1 MNNYSCLDYWY
12 FFWDDFCK
20 EVEITTEQFMALF
33 NNDIETDIPRHT
45 YTMVSTVDNTPKVI
59 KRDSDKATIH
69 ERNKTI
75 EIEAPALIQVPEVI
89 PVIPSMSIPEIVPIN
104 NGKTTQDDFT
114 VLNRYEDDFEILDM
128 V

>member
-20 EVEITTEQFMALF
+20 EVEITTDQFMALF
-33 NNDIETDIPRHT
+33 NDESETEIPRHT

-59 KRDSDKATIH
+59 KRDNDTTAIY

-75 EIEAPALIQVPEVI
+75 EMKAPALIQVPEVI
-89 PVIPSMSIPEIVPIN
+89 QQVNTIPEVIVIN
-104 NGKTTQDDFT
+104 NGKAAIDDFT
-114 VLNRYEDDFEILDM
+114 IMNRYEDEYEI

>member
-33 NNDIETDIPRHT
+33 NDESETETPRHT
-45 YTMVSTVDNTPKVI
+45 YTMVSTVDNSPKVI
-59 KRDSDKATIH
+59 KRDNDTVAIY

-75 EIEAPALIQVPEVI
+75 EIKVPALIQVPEVI
-89 PVIPSMSIPEIVPIN
+89 QQVKTSPEIITIN
-104 NGKTTQDDFT
+104 NGKATIDDFT
-114 VLNRYEDDFEILDM
+114 VMNRYEDEYEI

>member
-20 EVEITTEQFMALF
+20 EIEITTEQFMALF
-33 NNDIETDIPRHT
+33 NDELETDIPRHT
-45 YTMVSTVDNTPKVI
+45 YTPVSTVDNTPKVI
-59 KRDSDKATIH
+59 KRDNNTIAIY

-89 PVIPSMSIPEIVPIN
+89 QPVKTSPEIITIN
-104 NGKTTQDDFT
+104 NGKAIIDDFAI
-114 VLNRYEDDFEILDM
+114 LNRYEDEYEI

>member
-20 EVEITTEQFMALF
+20 EVEITTNQFMALF
-33 NNDIETDIPRHT
+33 NDDLETEIPRHA
-45 YTMVSTVDNTPKVI
+45 YSPVSTVDNIPKVI
-59 KRDSDKATIH
+59 KRDNEVY

-75 EIEAPALIQVPEVI
+75 EMEAPALIQVPEVI
-89 PVIPSMSIPEIVPIN
+89 QQVKTIPEVIVIN
-104 NGKTTQDDFT
+104 NSKAAIDEFAIMT
-114 VLNRYEDDFEILDM
+114 RYEDEYEI

>member
-33 NNDIETDIPRHT
+33 NDEFETVIPRHT
-45 YTMVSTVDNTPKVI
+45 YSPVSTVDNIPKVI
-59 KRDSDKATIH
+59 KRDNETEVY

-75 EIEAPALIQVPEVI
+75 EIEEPALIQVPEVI
-89 PVIPSMSIPEIVPIN
+89 QQVQTSPEIITTNNDKPVI
-104 NGKTTQDDFT
+104 DDFAI
-114 VLNRYEDDFEILDM
+114 LIRYEDEYEI

>member
-12 FFWDDFCK
+12 LFCDDLCR
-20 EVEITTEQFMALF
+20 EIQITYVQFLALF
-33 NNDIETDIPRHT
+33 NEDEIPRHT

-59 KRDSDKATIH
+59 KRDNDTVAIY

-75 EIEAPALIQVPEVI
+75 EIKAPALIQVPEVI
-89 PVIPSMSIPEIVPIN
+89 EPVKTSPEIITIN
-104 NGKTTQDDFT
+104 NGKATIDDFT
-114 VLNRYEDDFEILDM
+114 VMNRYEDEYEI

>member
-1 MNNYSCLDYWY
+1 
-12 FFWDDFCK
+12 
-20 EVEITTEQFMALF
+20 MALF

-89 PVIPSMSIPEIVPIN
+89 EPIKTSPEIITIN
-104 NGKTTQDDFT
+104 NSNNGNIINHMTNINNTNMNHINSIILIT
-114 VLNRYEDDFEILDM
+114 CITLISLLPLNT
-128 V
+128 